1 MKNTNAHT
9 TVLVGMSGGVDS
21 SVAAAV
27 LAEQGYTVIGVTI
40 KTYRYED
47 VGGNIGNESSC
58 CSIDGI
64 NDARLVCDKLGIP
77 HYVVD
82 FTEPFDKKIISYF
95 IDEYMSGRTPN
106 PCVLCNR
113 TIKWE
118 EMLGKADLVGAQYIA
133 TGHFARVRKDET
145 TGRYVVSRGADRNK
159 DQSYAMWAL
168 TQESLSRTIFPLG
181 HLTKPEVRELAE
193 KFGLRTASKAESF
206 EICFIPDNDYNRF
219 LKNNVEGLEE
229 RVDGGDIVMDGR
241 VIGKHKGFPFYTI
254 GQRKGLGI
262 STPEPVYVTKIDYKN
277 NVIEVGRNDAIM
289 HSGLIA
295 RDCNLIKY
303 DSWENGREVLAK
315 IRYKDEGGDASVRAL
330 DDGRLRVSFSE
341 PRRAITPGQSIVFY
355 EGEDIVGG
363 AVIEQVIGA

>member
-1 MKNTNAHT
+1 MSTNNGNN

-27 LAEQGYTVIGVTI
+27 LVDQGYNVIGVTI
-40 KTYRYED
+40 KTYKYED

-58 CSIDGI
+58 CSLDGI

-82 FTEPFDKKIISYF
+82 FTEPFDKNVIQYF
-95 IDEYMSGRTPN
+95 IDEYLTGRTPN
-106 PCVLCNR
+106 PCVICNR

-118 EMLGKADLVGAQYIA
+118 EMLKKADLVGARYIA
-133 TGHFARVRKDET
+133 TGHFAQVRKDET
-145 TGRYVVSRGADRNK
+145 TGRYVVSRGNDSNK
-159 DQSYAMWAL
+159 DQSYAMWTL

-181 HLTKPEVRELAE
+181 HLTKPYVRELAS
-193 KFGLRTASKAESF
+193 KYGLRTASKSESF

-219 LKNNVEGLEE
+219 LKKNVEGLEE
-229 RVDGGDIVMDGR
+229 NVDGGDIVMDGE

-254 GQRKGLGI
+254 GQRKGLGL

-277 NVIEVGRNDAIM
+277 NTIEVGSNNDLM
-289 HSGLIA
+289 HTTLIA
-295 RDCNLIKY
+295 RETNMVKY
-303 DSWENGREVLAK
+303 ADWGDGRRVSAK
-315 IRYKDEGGDASVRAL
+315 IRYKDDGGEAVVYEQ
-330 DDGRLRVSFSE
+330 GNQRVKVIFDE

-355 EGEDIVGG
+355 EGDDVVGG
-363 AVIEQVIGA
+363 AIIDSVEE

>member
-1 MKNTNAHT
+1 MNSINGNN

-27 LAEQGYTVIGVTI
+27 LVEQGYNVIGVTI
-40 KTYRYED
+40 KTYKYED

-58 CSIDGI
+58 CSLDGI

-82 FTEPFDKKIISYF
+82 FTEPFDKNVIQYF
-95 IDEYMSGRTPN
+95 IDEYLSGRTPN
-106 PCVLCNR
+106 PCVICNR

-118 EMLGKADLVGAQYIA
+118 EMLKKADLVGAQYIA
-133 TGHFARVRKDET
+133 TGHFAQVRKDEQ
-145 TGRYVVSRGADRNK
+145 TGRYVVSRGNDTNK
-159 DQSYAMWAL
+159 DQSYAMWTL

-193 KFGLRTASKAESF
+193 KYGLRTASKGESY

-229 RVDGGDIVMDGR
+229 RVDGGDIVKDGE

-254 GQRKGLGI
+254 GQRKGLGL

-277 NVIEVGRNDAIM
+277 NTIEVGKNDDLM
-289 HSGLIA
+289 HTTLTA
-295 RDCNLIKY
+295 RETNLVKY
-303 DSWENGREVLAK
+303 ADWGKGRRVVAK
-315 IRYKDEGGDASVRAL
+315 IRYKDEGGKAIVYGNG
-330 DDGRLRVSFSE
+330 DGHVKVVFDE

-355 EGEDIVGG
+355 EGDDVVGG
-363 AVIEQVIGA
+363 AIIEKVEQ

>member
-1 MKNTNAHT
+1 MNSTNGNN

-27 LAEQGYTVIGVTI
+27 LVEQGYNVIGVTI
-40 KTYRYED
+40 KTYNYEE

-58 CSIDGI
+58 CSLDGI

-82 FTEPFDKKIISYF
+82 FTEPFDKHVIQYF
-95 IDEYMSGRTPN
+95 IDEYLSGRTPN
-106 PCVLCNR
+106 PCVICNR

-118 EMLGKADLVGAQYIA
+118 EMLKKADLVGAQYIA
-133 TGHFARVRKDET
+133 TGHFAQVRKDEK
-145 TGRYVVSRGADRNK
+145 TGRYVVSRGNDNNK
-159 DQSYAMWAL
+159 DQSYAMWTL

-181 HLTKPEVRELAE
+181 HLTKPEVREIAE
-193 KFGLRTASKAESF
+193 KFGLRTASKSESF

-229 RVDGGDIVMDGR
+229 NVDGGDIVMDGE

-254 GQRKGLGI
+254 GQRKGLGL
-262 STPEPVYVTKIDYKN
+262 STPQPVYVTKIDYKGN
-277 NVIEVGRNDAIM
+277 TIEVGKNDDLM
-289 HSGLIA
+289 HTGLIA
-295 RDCNLIKY
+295 RDTNMVKY
-303 DSWENGREVLAK
+303 ADWGDGRKVQAK
-315 IRYKDEGGDASVRAL
+315 IRYKDDGGTAMVHDHG
-330 DDGRLRVSFSE
+330 DGYVKVVFNE

-355 EGEDIVGG
+355 EGDDVVGG
-363 AVIEQVIGA
+363 AIIDTVEQ

>member
-1 MKNTNAHT
+1 MNSINGNN

-27 LAEQGYTVIGVTI
+27 LVEQGYNVIGVTI
-40 KTYRYED
+40 KTYKYED

-58 CSIDGI
+58 CSLDGI

-82 FTEPFDKKIISYF
+82 FTEPFDKNVIQYF
-95 IDEYMSGRTPN
+95 IDEYLSGRTPN
-106 PCVLCNR
+106 PCVICNR

-118 EMLGKADLVGAQYIA
+118 EMLKKADLVGAQYIA
-133 TGHFARVRKDET
+133 TGHFAQVRKDEQ
-145 TGRYVVSRGADRNK
+145 TGRYVVSRGNDTNK
-159 DQSYAMWAL
+159 DQSYAMWTL

-181 HLTKPEVRELAE
+181 HLTKPEVRELAG
-193 KFGLRTASKAESF
+193 KYGLRTASKSESY

-229 RVDGGDIVMDGR
+229 RVDGGDIIMDGE

-254 GQRKGLGI
+254 GQRKGLGL

-277 NVIEVGRNDAIM
+277 NTIEVGKNDELM
-289 HSGLIA
+289 HTTLTA
-295 RDCNLIKY
+295 RETNLVKY
-303 DSWENGREVLAK
+303 ADWGKGRQVVAK
-315 IRYKDEGGDASVRAL
+315 IRYKDEGGKARVYDNG
-330 DDGRLRVSFSE
+330 DGHVKIVFDE

-355 EGEDIVGG
+355 EGDDVVGG
-363 AVIEQVIGA
+363 AIIEKVEQ